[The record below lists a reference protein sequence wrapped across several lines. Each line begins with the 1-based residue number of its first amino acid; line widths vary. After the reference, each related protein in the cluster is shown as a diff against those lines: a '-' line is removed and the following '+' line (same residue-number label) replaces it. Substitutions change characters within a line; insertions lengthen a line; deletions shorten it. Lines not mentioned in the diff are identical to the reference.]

1 MYNGDRERTGLV
13 RAAYSAHLAPEPTA
27 PATALTPAVVTKHLA
42 SLDTPSMP
50 THLAAKVA
58 DAIAA
63 ESAQR
68 SLVTAR

>member
-1 MYNGDRERTGLV
+1 MHNGKHERTRLV
-13 RAAYSAHLAPEPTA
+13 HTAYSPGQAPE
-27 PATALTPAVVTKHLA
+27 ATALRTATTPDVVAELLA
-42 SLDTPSMP
+42 SLEAPTMP

-63 ESAQR
+63 ESARR